1 MDGLGVFREPFAFR
15 NSDAAILRFPFP
27 FREDRY
33 SYYVN
38 LEPHVRGGPSPAFDA
53 VFDVDEHY
61 AAECAERAHILSV
74 DPLRCQVLP
83 HMREAEWDTLELLM
97 ESLAADYPEHFT
109 LRQDGDQWRWT
120 NRLLGIDKT
129 FRFGDATTLPCPPFE
144 YVTRQAQ
151 GDFTLQDQ
159 RDGTLWL
166 DGGMLTTP
174 SGWSLDFNLGM
185 NFHEFHGPVPVAHEA
200 GVFDGALRYLLALS
214 YGRPVRRVNWAVT
227 VNPRLDCAA
236 ETSHLW
242 GSDAERVSADNVGE
256 TICLR
261 VELQTLFR
269 LPRSN
274 AILFGIRCY
283 LIRLTELVR
292 VRKWARRLHRVMAS
306 LDPRVAEYKGLTRT
320 GPLITAY
327 LRAFDDGAPTSAGS
341 APDHATLC
349 APR

>member
-1 MDGLGVFREPFAFR
+1 MDTPLGIFREPFAFR

-38 LEPHVRGGPSPAFDA
+38 LEPHVRGGPTAAFDA

-61 AAECAERAHILSV
+61 LAECAERAHILAA
-74 DPLRCQVLP
+74 DPRRCQVLP
-83 HMREAEWDTLELLM
+83 HMRGAEWDTLELLM
-97 ESLAADYPEHFT
+97 ESLAADYPAHFSLT
-109 LRQDGDQWRWT
+109 RDGERWHWT
-120 NRLLGIDKT
+120 NRLLGVSHAFT
-129 FRFGDATTLPCPPFE
+129 FGDATTLPCPPFE
-144 YVTRQAQ
+144 YITRQAQ

-200 GVFDGALRYLLALS
+200 GVFDGALRYLLSLPH
-214 YGRPVRRVNWAVT
+214 GRPVRRVNWAIT

-236 ETSHLW
+236 EISHLW
-242 GSDAERVSADNVGE
+242 GRDQDSVTAETVGS
-256 TICLR
+256 IVCLR

-283 LIRLTELVR
+283 LIRLDELVR
-292 VRKWARRLHRVMAS
+292 VGKWARRLHRVLRG
-306 LDPRVAEYKGLTRT
+306 LDPRVAEYKSLTRI
-320 GPLITAY
+320 GPIMADY
-327 LRAFDDGAPTSAGS
+327 LGQYDDGAATGPGS
-341 APDHATLC
+341 GPDQDRLW
-349 APR
+349 